1 MFALLRNLKHA
12 GHKKKKKKSGM
23 LPEKRTLIQHP
34 IIIIDDVITR

>member
-1 MFALLRNLKHA
+1 MFALLRNLKYA
-12 GHKKKKKKSGM
+12 GHKKKKKSGM